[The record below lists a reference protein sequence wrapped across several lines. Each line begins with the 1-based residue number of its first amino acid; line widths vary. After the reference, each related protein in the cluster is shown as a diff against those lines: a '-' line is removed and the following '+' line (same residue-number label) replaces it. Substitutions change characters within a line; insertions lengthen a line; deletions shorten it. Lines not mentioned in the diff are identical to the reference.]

1 VTGYVTDSVT
11 CMNLAEIVLEQ
22 DEQGSA
28 DSDDERT
35 LSLLLGGFAFFQ
47 AVVAACN
54 LDLFGHV
61 SRKAGM
67 TATEIGAVLEIP
79 RHSTRVLLLAC
90 TSLGLLKRDAVT
102 GGYSTTSLAERVFV
116 RGRRGDLFPLLD
128 AYHKLHYPAL
138 FHTTEAIRTGTNAG
152 LSCFPGSGDTLYERL
167 AEHPELEKVFHDWMR
182 CLNGFGQSWLSVPEL
197 TGARHVIDAGGGT
210 GQNALLLTQFY
221 PDVRVTI
228 FDLPSICQVVEEKF
242 KRWGPAAAGIST
254 HAGDFLTD
262 PFPQG
267 ADVIAFLRIF
277 NIYSA
282 ESNRDLL
289 QRCYAYLPSGGSV
302 IVSSMLTNDDET
314 GPLTAAHLSLY
325 FHVLATGK
333 GMVCPLADYVSW
345 FEAAGFETLR
355 VYRVR
360 GDRVLVGQK
369 A

>member
-1 VTGYVTDSVT
+1 
-11 CMNLAEIVLEQ
+11 MNLARIVLEE
-22 DEQGSA
+22 DGQGVA
-28 DSDDERT
+28 EREDERT
-35 LSLLLGGFAFFQ
+35 LSLVLGGFAFFQ

-61 SRKAGM
+61 SRKRGM
-67 TATEIGAVLEIP
+67 TATEIGAALEIP
-79 RHSTRVLLLAC
+79 RHSARVLLLAC
-90 TSLGLLKRDAVT
+90 TSIGLLKRDAET
-102 GGYSTTSLAERVFV
+102 GGYSTTPLAERVFV
-116 RGRRGDLFPLLD
+116 RGSRGDLFPMLD

-152 LSCFPGSGDTLYERL
+152 LSCFPGAGDTLYERL
-167 AEHPELEKVFHDWMR
+167 AEHPELEKVFHDWMH

-197 TGARHVIDAGGGT
+197 TSARHVIDVGGGT
-210 GQNALLLTQFY
+210 GLNAVLLSQFY
-221 PDVRVTI
+221 PGVRVTI
-228 FDLPSICQVVEEKF
+228 FDLPSICQVVEEKL
-242 KRWGPAAAGIST
+242 KRWGPAASAIHT
-254 HAGDFLTD
+254 HAGDFRTD

-289 QRCYAYLPSGGSV
+289 RRCYEYLPSGGCV
-302 IVSSMLTNDDET
+302 IVSSMLTDDDET
-314 GPLTAAHLSLY
+314 GPLNAAHLSLY

-333 GMVCPLADYVSW
+333 GMVLPLADYVSW

-355 VYRVR
+355 VYQVR